1 MAAQPAFAANLE
13 PPQGMT
19 SYTQFIKAI
28 QEHLIDR
35 VRIAAD
41 GRSADFL
48 NIDGL
53 RGSVNLLS
61 DPNLLKILT
70 DNGVDIAAMPNDP
83 SGNVLFGI
91 LQ

>member
-1 MAAQPAFAANLE
+1 M
-13 PPQGMT
+13 
-19 SYTQFIKAI
+19 
-28 QEHLIDR
+28 IDR

-48 NIDGL
+48 NIEGNK
-53 RGSVNLLS
+53 GTVNLLS
-61 DPNLLKILT
+61 DPRLLKILT

-83 SGNVLFGI
+83 SGDAFLRI

>member
-1 MAAQPAFAANLE
+1 
-13 PPQGMT
+13 
-19 SYTQFIKAI
+19 
-28 QEHLIDR
+28 LIDR

-48 NIDGL
+48 NIEGNK
-53 RGSVNLLS
+53 GTVNLLS
-61 DPNLLKILT
+61 DPRLLKILT

-83 SGNVLFGI
+83 SGDAFLRI